1 MQEGQTQKSPHVRAK
16 SSQLGDQQ
24 LDCVI
29 VDQFRKRSRKGRY
42 KKPGAGPGFR
52 IYMKSYCAAGK
63 SMVAALK
70 LKTYVLF
77 DNCAFYFASKF
88 VDHTAIYIVIR
99 IFRFKS

>member
-1 MQEGQTQKSPHVRAK
+1 MLPLRSENATLTGQGIA
-16 SSQLGDQQ
+16 
-24 LDCVI
+24 
-29 VDQFRKRSRKGRY
+29 RY